1 MCASAA
7 AQTPG
12 FALLI
17 RVRRQELE
25 INRCRRDFRRLFR
38 AHSNII
44 SDSLI
49 APLLEILFTASE
61 LLRTPETFH
70 IDETRSILPNLSCRE
85 IVDCSHFIGQVQ
97 ILLPLEL

>member
-38 AHSNII
+38 G
-44 SDSLI
+44 
-49 APLLEILFTASE
+49 PLQHHLR
-61 LLRTPETFH
+61 LLDRTTVGNPLH
-70 IDETRSILPNLSCRE
+70 
-85 IVDCSHFIGQVQ
+85 GQ
-97 ILLPLEL
+97 